1 MTLLISNISLL
12 AGLDTEF
19 APRKCGAQMA
29 QINTLSN
36 AWLLVRDSRFEAWG
50 SMESLP
56 DVVADKVVD
65 AKGGVVLPSFCDSH
79 THLVYAGSRE
89 KEFVDK
95 IQGLSY
101 EEIARRG
108 GGILNSADMLHR
120 TSEDSLYTQAMER
133 INEIIS
139 MGTGL
144 VEIKSGYGLTT
155 EDELKMLRVIA
166 RIKQSSPIAVKSTFL
181 GAHAVGRAY
190 AGRQAEYVDML
201 CGEMIPA
208 VAAEGLADFVD
219 VFCDE
224 GFFTLAETEKIVT
237 TAAKYGMRP
246 KIHANELAISGGV
259 ELGVAHNALSVD
271 HLERIGTEQIEALQG
286 SPTIATLLPGASL
299 FLGIDFAPARKMI
312 DAGLAIA
319 LATDFNPG
327 SSPSGS
333 MKMILSLASFAMKM
347 LPTEAINAA
356 TINGAYA
363 LGESANYGS
372 IARGKVAN
380 FFITKPIPSLEYFA
394 YSYGSPLISRCFLQG
409 VEQV

>member
-1 MTLLISNISLL
+1 MTLLVTNISLL
-12 AGLDTEF
+12 AGLDTTL
-19 APRKCGAQMA
+19 APRKCGAEMA
-29 QINTLSN
+29 QIETLSN
-36 AWLLVRDSRFEAWG
+36 AWLLVRNSRFESWG
-50 SMESLP
+50 SMESP
-56 DVVADKVVD
+56 CQVVADKVFD
-65 AKGGVVLPSFCDSH
+65 AKGGIVLPSFCDSH
-79 THLVYAGSRE
+79 THIVYAGSRE

-120 TSEDSLYTQAMER
+120 TSEDELYAQAMER
-133 INEIIS
+133 ISEVIA

-144 VEIKSGYGLTT
+144 IEIKSGYGLTT
-155 EDELKMLRVIA
+155 QDELKMLRVIA
-166 RIKQSSPIAVKSTFL
+166 RIKESSPLAVKSTFL

-190 AGRQAEYVDML
+190 SGRQEEYVDL
-201 CGEMIPA
+201 ICDEMIPA

-224 GFFTLAETEKIVT
+224 GFFTLPQTEKIL
-237 TAAKYGMRP
+237 TAATRHAMRP

-259 ELGVAHNALSVD
+259 ELGIAHNALSVD
-271 HLERIGTEQIEALQG
+271 HLERVGAEQIEALKG
-286 SPTIATLLPGASL
+286 SPTMPTLLPGASF
-299 FLGIDFAPARKMI
+299 FLGIDYAPARKMI
-312 DAGLAIA
+312 DAGLAVA
-319 LATDFNPG
+319 LASDFNPG

-333 MKMILSLASFAMKM
+333 MKMILSLASLRMKM

-363 LGESANYGS
+363 LAESENYGS
-372 IARGKVAN
+372 IAQGKVAN

-394 YSYGSPLISRCFLQG
+394 YSYGSPLITHCFLQG
-409 VEQV
+409 VER